1 VNADSRSAR
10 DPAAAGDVLPAHLPA
25 ALPLLPDLRLAALWV
40 PAAPPGPATVPSAD
54 GAAPAGDWLDVV
66 PLPDGRLALAVG
78 DLVGPAPR
86 PGAVTGLRTVLRQA
100 LHTAPSL
107 AAALEQVDRAASV
120 DDALHGASLTLVV
133 VGPDGEIEHARG
145 AHPPA
150 LVRGPGGLTPLPGQ
164 AYGPLGVGAAPPV
177 PERARLARGETLL
190 LYSDD
195 LVENRGRTR
204 SGRGAHGL
212 RLDPDTPLDDPAALC
227 ARMAARAPRG
237 GVAVLAAHRPLA
249 PVEPLRLVLP
259 VDPFALSPLRETVT
273 RWLETAGVAP
283 RTVVAAPMVVSELA
297 ANAIEHAYPEGA
309 TGEIRVGAELTGAGL
324 SITVA
329 DDGTWQPPETDGPEG
344 DDTDGAGFGLT
355 VVQDLCDAVVVDP
368 GPQGTT
374 VTAVLAVGRP
384 VAVGDIPRP
393 GPTAVPEMFTVRPGD
408 APGVLH
414 VFGDVDLPAVPTL
427 RAALL
432 DAAAAAA
439 GEPCVLDLSATTLLA
454 SAGVR
459 LLHQID
465 PDTDLRVVAPPGS
478 VARPVL
484 ELTGLAHL
492 LTDRAESA

>member
-1 VNADSRSAR
+1 MNADSRPER
-10 DPAAAGDVLPAHLPA
+10 DPAPPGDAPPAHLPA
-25 ALPLLPDLRLAALWV
+25 TLPLLADLRLAALWV
-40 PAAPPGPATVPSAD
+40 PAAPLGLTALPSAD

-100 LHTAPSL
+100 LHTAPTL
-107 AAALEQVDRAASV
+107 TEALEQIDRAAGI
-120 DDALHGASLTLVV
+120 DDALHGASLTVVV
-133 VGPDGEIEHARG
+133 VGPDGELEHARG

-150 LVRGPGGLTPLPGQ
+150 LVSGPGGLAPLPGQ

-177 PERARLARGETLL
+177 PATAQLARGETLL

-195 LVENRGRTR
+195 LVEGRGRT
-204 SGRGAHGL
+204 SPGRGPGQEVL
-212 RLDPDTPLDDPAALC
+212 LDPEAPVDDPAAVC
-227 ARMAARAPRG
+227 ARLAARAPRG
-237 GVAVLAAHRPLA
+237 GVAVLAAHRRLV

-273 RWLETAGVAP
+273 RWLEAAGVAP

-297 ANAIEHAYPEGA
+297 ANAIEHAYPEGSD
-309 TGEIRVGAELTGAGL
+309 GEIRIGAELTGAGL
-324 SITVA
+324 CITVA
-329 DDGTWQPPETDGPEG
+329 DDGTWQPPEEDAA
-344 DDTDGAGFGLT
+344 DDDEEAGFGLA
-355 VVQDLCDAVVVDP
+355 VVRDLCDALVVEP
-368 GPQGTT
+368 GPAGTT

-384 VAVGDIPRP
+384 VAVGDTPRP
-393 GPTAVPEMFTVRPGD
+393 GPTAVPEMFAVQPGE

-414 VFGDVDLPAVPTL
+414 VRGDVDLPAVATL

-432 DAAAAAA
+432 DAAAD
-439 GEPCVLDLSATTLLA
+439 GERCVLDLSATTLFA

-459 LLHQID
+459 LLHQLD
-465 PDTDLRVVAPPGS
+465 PGTDLCVVAPPGS

-492 LTDRAESA
+492 LSDRAESA

>member
-1 VNADSRSAR
+1 MNADSRPAR
-10 DPAAAGDVLPAHLPA
+10 DPTPARDAPPAHLPA

-40 PAAPPGPATVPSAD
+40 PATPPGPAAIPSAD

-107 AAALEQVDRAASV
+107 AEALEQVDRAASV
-120 DDALHGASLTLVV
+120 DTALHGASLTVVV
-133 VGPDGEIEHARG
+133 VGPDGELEHARG

-150 LVRGPGGLTPLPGQ
+150 LVRGPDGLAPLPGQ

-177 PERARLARGETLL
+177 PHRARLARGDTLL

-195 LVENRGRTR
+195 LVEGRGRTR
-204 SGRGAHGL
+204 PGRGGGNGL
-212 RLDPDTPLDDPAALC
+212 RLDRDTPSDDPAALC
-227 ARMAARAPRG
+227 DRIAARAPRG
-237 GVAVLAAHRPLA
+237 GVAVLAAYRPLT

-273 RWLETAGVAP
+273 RWLEAAGVAP

-309 TGEIRVGAELTGAGL
+309 TGEIRVDAELTGAGL

-329 DDGTWQPPETDGPEG
+329 DDGTWRPPETDGPE
-344 DDTDGAGFGLT
+344 DDADGAGFGLA
-355 VVQDLCDAVVVDP
+355 VVRDLCDAVVVDP
-368 GPQGTT
+368 GPDGTS

-384 VAVGDIPRP
+384 VAVGDAPRP
-393 GPTAVPEMFTVRPGD
+393 RPEAVPEMFAVRPGEV
-408 APGVLH
+408 PGVLH
-414 VFGDVDLPAVPTL
+414 VHGDVDLPAVPTL

-432 DAAAAAA
+432 DAAAD
-439 GEPCVLDLSATTLLA
+439 GEPCVLDLSATTLFA

-459 LLHQID
+459 LLHQLD